1 MKGTVVD
8 KYTSR
13 DCGWE
18 GGRELPFA
26 ASLHPPPVSPAA
38 PAPLPPLLPPP
49 PPSLPYS
56 TSIAVAKGTLKTSD
70 AVFLFGRVYGN
81 RLENESGKQRLAD
94 ILKRKKLGYMIFPPQ
109 RKKNAVRVPLNREK
123 KNKGLIMHHSSRLVK
138 VKPHSRALL

>member
-26 ASLHPPPVSPAA
+26 ASLPPPPVSPAA

-49 PPSLPYS
+49 SPSLPYS

-94 ILKRKKLGYMIFPPQ
+94 ILKRKKLGYMIFSPLKEKKCSQGASQP
-109 RKKNAVRVPLNREK
+109 RKKII
-123 KNKGLIMHHSSRLVK
+123 KG
-138 VKPHSRALL
+138 